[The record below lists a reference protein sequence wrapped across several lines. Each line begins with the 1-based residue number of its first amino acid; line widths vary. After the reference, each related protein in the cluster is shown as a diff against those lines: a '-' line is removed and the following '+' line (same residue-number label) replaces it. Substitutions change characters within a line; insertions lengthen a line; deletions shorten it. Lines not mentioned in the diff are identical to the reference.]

1 MTTDCVFMNKMFAKY
16 VERKMWSMEF
26 DEDLGPIRTVPRP
39 KGPPGRMRSMLSR
52 FSLGA
57 E

>member
-1 MTTDCVFMNKMFAKY
+1 MNKMFAKY